1 MDKITTVYNP
11 IRERM
16 GLIPYPGIPNVLA
29 VRDNM
34 ILQIEKTSGTSA
46 RRYTSC
52 ELNKILIGKVSVV
65 FGN

>member
-1 MDKITTVYNP
+1 
-11 IRERM
+11 M